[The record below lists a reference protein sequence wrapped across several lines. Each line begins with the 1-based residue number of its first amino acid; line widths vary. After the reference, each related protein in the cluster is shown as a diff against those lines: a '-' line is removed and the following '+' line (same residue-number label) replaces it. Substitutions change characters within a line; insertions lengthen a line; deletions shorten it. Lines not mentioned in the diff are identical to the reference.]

1 MGDVIS
7 RIQNL
12 LVLEDISY
20 SHLSRLTGISKGT
33 LANCLGSNS
42 EAACLLGS
50 HLQLIGR
57 AFPDFSLWL
66 MVGDECPSARQVS
79 PLTKRVHIMNSL
91 SDTPE
96 GWSLAHSISKRW
108 GDVSI
113 EFGSV
118 K

>member
-1 MGDVIS
+1 MGDIIS

-12 LVLEDISY
+12 LVFEDISY

-42 EAACLLGS
+42 ETSCLLGS

-66 MVGDECPSARQVS
+66 MLGDECPSAKQVS
-79 PLTKRVHIMNSL
+79 PLTMRAHAMNSL
-91 SDTPE
+91 PDTPD
-96 GWSLAHSISKRW
+96 GWYLAYSISRRW
-108 GDVSI
+108 K
-113 EFGSV
+113 SV
-118 K
+118 GL